1 MFLEKSIIT
10 KSITLSTLFLPLLVI
25 MSLPMSTSSSQEN
38 EDIIILNITDIN
50 LEDSTTGLTS
60 ITGTIQNNSTI
71 DVQNI
76 QIDVT
81 LLDADNNI
89 IRDTGRF
96 VSGPFTVYQP
106 NSTES
111 FSFLMSAEYFDKY
124 EAKAYGERV
133 PN

>member
-1 MFLEKSIIT
+1 
-10 KSITLSTLFLPLLVI
+10 
-25 MSLPMSTSSSQEN
+25 MSTSSSQEN